1 MLAHQSA
8 GSGSSYIAA
17 YSASSSLLP
26 EASVRASLMPSG
38 LDASSAAS
46 ASSRIVSG
54 STPTSS
60 AAASFFGSSLISSA
74 AACRRSSFLSV
85 GGPLL
90 SAVVVLGDGFD
101 VLGDLGSYGLLH
113 PFRPLLVHRIGE
125 DGFDLLVAR
134 VHAQHRVGHT
144 VSVLSSVSSRRLA
157 RIQPLRPM
165 CEAVRGVLPER
176 FRMRSIAASS
186 CSRMP
191 ASWFVMGGSRPAWGS
206 FGMVVSRRVGVFRRA
221 RRRWGRS
228 RPPTAPTPRPAIVLD
243 RGRSGA
249 PHLRSCGVDL
259 HDSDRLCA
267 GRVSCWM
274 SAPEAARRA
283 CSARLPVVLL
293 KSLKCGRWMAFGPSA
308 GAGRIVDDGRSSSS
322 SSPPAWFRSWS
333 LARFF
338 DCVRGAVLSP
348 ADICRS
354 LAGRPSGERRGGV
367 GCSSGVN
374 PALRLGGVFDGR
386 TARRVVGTRCVGSGF
401 SRPSRRSVAL
411 GS

>member
-1 MLAHQSA
+1 M
-8 GSGSSYIAA
+8 
-17 YSASSSLLP
+17 
-26 EASVRASLMPSG
+26 
-38 LDASSAAS
+38 
-46 ASSRIVSG
+46 
-54 STPTSS
+54 
-60 AAASFFGSSLISSA
+60 
-74 AACRRSSFLSV
+74 
-85 GGPLL
+85 

-134 VHAQHRVGHT
+134 VHAQHRVRHT

-165 CEAVRGVLPER
+165 CQAYFRSVFGCVRSRRRAARVCPLRGSSWVDLVPLG
-176 FRMRSIAASS
+176 AASGWWFLGFSS
-186 CSRMP
+186 C
-191 ASWFVMGGSRPAWGS
+191 
-206 FGMVVSRRVGVFRRA
+206 RRVPTR

-348 ADICRS
+348 ADVCRS

-386 TARRVVGTRCVGSGF
+386 TARRVVGTRCVGSRS
-401 SRPSRRSVAL
+401 SRPSRRSVAP